1 VTHPYRKILAF
12 SPLFWT
18 VLATVSLPQIAWA
31 DSAADADAAISK
43 GIDLRRQG
51 KNEEA
56 LEQFQNAY
64 RLAPSPRAKTQ
75 IALAEQ
81 AIGRW
86 ADAERDLTD
95 AMSQASDP
103 WIARQRTVLTEA
115 MSVIRRHL
123 GALTVKGEP
132 AGAIVELDGEP
143 VGTIPLPERH
153 VTAGEVVVTVRAQGF
168 VSVTRKVTVTPGEL
182 AAEVFRLKHI
192 ESDNGG
198 GGLGMVRGS
207 TETPGSSGPAVQ
219 LNAQAPNDQPAPPPS
234 AVGRLRLAG
243 WITGAAGGLSL
254 AAGTTFL
261 LLSQSKFHSFDNDC
275 GQDEM
280 TGAVVSGNAKVSNS
294 QCQNRYD
301 AWHTDRTIG
310 VIGLVAG
317 GALAAASAV
326 LFFKA
331 QNSSVSASTHAM
343 AACAPTGAAG
353 VMCSIRF

>member
-1 VTHPYRKILAF
+1 VTYPYCKILAF
-12 SPLFWT
+12 SPLFWA
-18 VLATVSLPQIAWA
+18 VLATVLPPQIAWA
-31 DSAADADAAISK
+31 DSASDADAAISK
-43 GIDLRRQG
+43 GIEMRRQG

-56 LEQFQNAY
+56 LELFQNAY

-86 ADAERDLTD
+86 ADAERDLAD

-115 MSVIRRHL
+115 MGVIRRHL

-132 AGAIVELDGEP
+132 AGAIVELDGDP

-192 ESDNGG
+192 ESDSAG
-198 GGLGMVRGS
+198 GGLAMPRAS
-207 TETPGSSGPAVQ
+207 TETPASSGPAVQ
-219 LNAQAPNDQPAPPPS
+219 LNAQAPNDQPAPPPG
-234 AVGRLRLAG
+234 ADGRLRLAG
-243 WITGAAGGLSL
+243 WITGAAAGLSL

-275 GQDEM
+275 GQDDV
-280 TGAVVSGNAKVSNS
+280 TGAVVSGNTKVSS
-294 QCQNRYD
+294 SECQNRFD
-301 AWHTDRTIG
+301 AWHTDRTVG
-310 VIGLVAG
+310 VIGLIAG
-317 GALAAASAV
+317 GALAAASTV

-331 QNSSVSASTHAM
+331 QNSSASAYTHAM
-343 AACAPTGAAG
+343 AACAPTGATG
-353 VMCSIRF
+353 LLCSIRF